1 MNRMNLQTL
10 RYAAVAAGTSLAAAA
25 HAAIPAGVNTA
36 LSDLSTDALTVA
48 GIVLAAI
55 VAVYAF
61 KFIRKG
67 L

>member
-1 MNRMNLQTL
+1 MKKSLAL
-10 RYAAVAAGTSLAAAA
+10 RLAFVPAFVAATTGSAMAAV
-25 HAAIPAGVNTA
+25 PANVTAA
-36 LSDLSTDALTVA
+36 LSDLSTDSLTVA